1 MQMEKN
7 KYIIYDS
14 DNQYLGIV
22 SFEFPNLDEGFRD
35 FVNSMVVKLNF
46 EIIDNDFL
54 AIDKKLSLYCIPK
67 GDIQNIRIYLEGTI
81 QTLEEEQEEDK
92 TIFISNCL
100 LDILDVKNNGFE
112 YLNINKNEDYYKI
125 RAVNYMPV
133 IKAEDVDITN
143 IVEMTKS
150 ILETL

>member
-1 MQMEKN
+1 MKEN

-22 SFEFPNLDEGFRD
+22 SFEFPNLDKDLRE
-35 FVNSMVVKLNF
+35 FVNSMIVKLNF
-46 EIIDNDFL
+46 EIIDIDFL

-67 GDIQNIRIYLEGTI
+67 GYIQNIRIYLEGTI

-92 TIFISNCL
+92 TIFISNCS
-100 LDILDVKNNGFE
+100 LDVLDVKNNGFE

-133 IKAEDVDITN
+133 IKTENLDITN

>member
-1 MQMEKN
+1 MEKN

-14 DNQYLGIV
+14 ENKYLGIV
-22 SFEFPNLDEGFRD
+22 SFEFPNLDEGFRE

-92 TIFISNCL
+92 TIFISNCS

-133 IKAEDVDITN
+133 IKTENLDITN
-143 IVEMTKS
+143 IVEMTKT
-150 ILETL
+150 IINTL

>member
-1 MQMEKN
+1 MKEN

-22 SFEFPNLDEGFRD
+22 SFEFPNLDKDFRE
-35 FVNSMVVKLNF
+35 FVNSMIVKLNF

-92 TIFISNCL
+92 TIFISNCS

-133 IKAEDVDITN
+133 IKAENVDITN

>member
-1 MQMEKN
+1 MKEN

-22 SFEFPNLDEGFRD
+22 SFEFPNLNKDFRE
-35 FVNSMVVKLNF
+35 FVNSMIVKLNF
-46 EIIDNDFL
+46 EISDDSYL
-54 AIDKKLSLYCIPK
+54 AIDKKIFLMCISK
-67 GDIQNIRIYLEGTI
+67 EDRQVRIYLEGTI

-92 TIFISNCL
+92 TIFISNCS

-125 RAVNYMPV
+125 RAVNYMSV
-133 IKAEDVDITN
+133 IKAKDIDITN
-143 IVEMTKS
+143 IVEMTKT
-150 ILETL
+150 IINTL